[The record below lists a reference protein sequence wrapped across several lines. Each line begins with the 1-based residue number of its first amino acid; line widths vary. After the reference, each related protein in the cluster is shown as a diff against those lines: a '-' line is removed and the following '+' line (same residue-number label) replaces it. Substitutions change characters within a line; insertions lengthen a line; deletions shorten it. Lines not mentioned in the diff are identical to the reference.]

1 MPEPRTTSR
10 ADTDRRRAPAHE
22 FTRSLQYRHQSD
34 IPGPYRNG
42 MRTIEKAA
50 RAADLRA
57 MLAAYRCLTIEE
69 AERDNWG
76 DMQVEIEAELWRL
89 EQELVAPRTRRWL
102 AA

>member
-1 MPEPRTTSR
+1 M
-10 ADTDRRRAPAHE
+10 
-22 FTRSLQYRHQSD
+22 
-34 IPGPYRNG
+34 
-42 MRTIEKAA
+42 
-50 RAADLRA
+50 RA

-89 EQELVAPRTRRWL
+89 EQELVAPRARRSL

>member
-1 MPEPRTTSR
+1 
-10 ADTDRRRAPAHE
+10 
-22 FTRSLQYRHQSD
+22 
-34 IPGPYRNG
+34 
-42 MRTIEKAA
+42 
-50 RAADLRA
+50 

-89 EQELVAPRTRRWL
+89 EQELVAPRARRSL